1 MWTWAALNEDGA
13 TAAGTRLGIISGRHN
28 QKQFKKERKK
38 GSWKPSFLLAW
49 ARLSGLNHLGTG
61 EAHPFL
67 FNTSV
72 INSCVAASG
81 LVPRRCRQLVVAKNF
96 CLSIP
101 EVLKNYFSIEKRIMS
116 RRDSRSRFFE
126 SWQIDCLK
134 WARDGASPSRGRL
147 ASTAQVQPVRHSANT
162 AWHAIQRLIHI
173 YSRRRLACARVGI
186 SSESILQIILS
197 ERLHV
202 SKKQTNKTTNIFFL
216 A

>member
-28 QKQFKKERKK
+28 QKQFKKRKKERKEVENH
-38 GSWKPSFLLAW
+38 PSCSPGR
-49 ARLSGLNHLGTG
+49 RLSGLNHLGTG

-147 ASTAQVQPVRHSANT
+147 ASAAQVQPVRHSANT

-202 SKKQTNKTTNIFFL
+202 SKKKQTKQTFFF
-216 A
+216 